1 MYKIPIT
8 FYISCG
14 QIGKVESHQIVRP
27 KQWKVF
33 AAKNYL
39 IFWVT
44 REQSASSDGQA
55 WPILDIGDENTQ
67 PFMAGAIHCV
77 RFFLRSE
84 QSKRSRWGT
93 V

>member
-1 MYKIPIT
+1 MIPIT
-8 FYISCG
+8 FYIYCQQSR
-14 QIGKVESHQIVRP
+14 KFESHR

-39 IFWVT
+39 IFWLT

-55 WPILDIGDENTQ
+55 GPILDIGDENTSL
-67 PFMAGAIHCV
+67 
-77 RFFLRSE
+77 LRPNNACI
-84 QSKRSRWGT
+84 